1 MHSKVFVEKLHSFK
15 GHNDC
20 VYSLEL
26 ASDPRFFFSAG
37 GDGLVV
43 KWDLQQPDMG
53 ELIAKVPNSIYALHF
68 LNQQQA
74 LVAGQNYE
82 GIHLLD
88 WQNKK
93 EITSLH
99 LTKAAIFDIKS
110 TANHLFVASGDGSI
124 TIVDLQTWSILS
136 RVSESSKSARTIAI
150 NTSSSELAVGYS
162 DYCIRVFDLNSFQK
176 KYEWIAHQNSVF
188 TLAYSRDS
196 KTLLS
201 GSRDARIKTW
211 DIENGYELK
220 GEVAAHLYAINH
232 LAISPDGNYFATAS
246 MDKSVK
252 IWKAEE
258 LQLLKVVDK
267 ARHAGHG
274 TSVNKIL
281 WINNEQLV
289 SAGDDRVISNWMV
302 KHE

>member
-1 MHSKVFVEKLHSFK
+1 
-15 GHNDC
+15 
-20 VYSLEL
+20 
-26 ASDPRFFFSAG
+26 
-37 GDGLVV
+37 
-43 KWDLQQPDMG
+43 
-53 ELIAKVPNSIYALHF
+53 
-68 LNQQQA
+68 
-74 LVAGQNYE
+74 
-82 GIHLLD
+82 
-88 WQNKK
+88 
-93 EITSLH
+93 
-99 LTKAAIFDIKS
+99 
-110 TANHLFVASGDGSI
+110 
-124 TIVDLQTWSILS
+124 
-136 RVSESSKSARTIAI
+136 
-150 NTSSSELAVGYS
+150 VGYS